1 MVAVG
6 CQAAGSLLV
15 VGGNVGAEVL
25 LAQIFQ
31 LTGGTQLVN
40 GGVNSLTQS
49 GGLVA
54 LAQRDSNLV
63 GVLGQDCDLD
73 VGVGMLFGVVVEGNL
88 SVQGSIDAAAVPVC

>member
-31 LTGGTQLVN
+31 LAGGTQLVN
-40 GGVNSLTQS
+40 GGVNSLTQG

-73 VGVGMLFGVVVEGNL
+73 VGVGMLFCDR
-88 SVQGSIDAAAVPVC
+88 IR

>member
-15 VGGNVGAEVL
+15 VGGNVGSEVL

-31 LTGGTQLVN
+31 LAGGTQLVN
-40 GGVNSLTQS
+40 GGVNGLTQG

-73 VGVGMLFGVVVEGNL
+73 VGVGMLFGVVVEG
-88 SVQGSIDAAAVPVC
+88 SG